1 MTKRKICVV
10 TGSRAEYGL
19 LYWVMREIAV
29 DKDLELQIITTGM
42 HLSFDFGNTYQQI
55 EKDGFI
61 INKKVDM
68 LLSSDNEV
76 AISKSMGLGMM
87 GFADAFSDL
96 QPDLIVVLGDR
107 FEIFSAVSVAMIAKI
122 PVAHLH
128 GGETTEGVF
137 DESIRHSITKMSHVH
152 FAATNEYKNRIIQL
166 GEQPNK
172 VFNVGGLGIDN
183 INKLNLLSKTD
194 FENAIGFN
202 LGKKNILVTFHPVTL
217 EKSTSEMQFQAL
229 LDSISELKNTKIIF
243 TKANSDTDGKVIN
256 RMIDSY
262 VAKHDNAIAFIS
274 MGQLNYL
281 SALQFMDA
289 VVGNSSSGLL
299 EAPSFNIG
307 TIDIGDRQ
315 KGRIKADSV
324 ITCLPNKK
332 SIDGAFNKLYSKG
345 FQDIVYKVKNP
356 YGKSGASKEIV
367 NIIKYINL
375 NDILKKPFYD
385 LNG

>member
-1 MTKRKICVV
+1 MIKKKICIV
-10 TGSRAEYGL
+10 TGSRSEYSL
-19 LYWVMREIAV
+19 LYWLMREINA
-29 DKDLELQIITTGM
+29 DNNLDLQIVATGM
-42 HLSFDFGNTYQQI
+42 HLSTEFGNTYKNI
-55 EKDGFI
+55 ENDGFF
-61 INKKVDM
+61 INKKIHM
-68 LLSSDNEV
+68 LISSDADS
-76 AISKSMGLGMM
+76 AISKSIGIGMI

-96 QPDLIVVLGDR
+96 KPDLLIVLGDR
-107 FEIFSAVSVAMIAKI
+107 FEIFSAVSAAMIAKI

-128 GGETTEGVF
+128 GGETTEGAF

-202 LGKKNILVTFHPVTL
+202 LGEKNILVTFHPVTL

-281 SALQFMDA
+281 SALQFMDT

-332 SIDGAFNKLYSKG
+332 SIDSAFNKLYSKG
-345 FQDIVYKVKNP
+345 FQDIVHKVKSP
-356 YGKSGASKEIV
+356 YEKSGASKEIV